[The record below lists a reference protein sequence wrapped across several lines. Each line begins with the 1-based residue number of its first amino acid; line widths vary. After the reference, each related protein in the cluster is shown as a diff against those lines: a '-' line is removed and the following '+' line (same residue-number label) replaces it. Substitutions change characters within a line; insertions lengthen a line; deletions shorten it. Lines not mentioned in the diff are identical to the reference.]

1 MLPGKLR
8 YDGRDLDLSR
18 TIVKNKAYVMDY
30 ESGLYYPI
38 EECYL
43 LDGQYYHRSTKPD
56 MDRYDEIRAR

>member
-18 TIVKNKAYVMDY
+18 TIVQNKAYVMDH

-43 LDGQYYHRSTKPD
+43 LDGQYYHHSNKPD